1 MALADVPIR
10 RVRLRDT
17 HRLVPS
23 RFPTV
28 GILDAV
34 ASPEDLDAIVALEG
48 WTNDRLLNEV
58 GILQTVPRDEW
69 VVGRPMASVIM
80 AAFCHPGP
88 GGGRFTDEERGAW
101 YAGRSIETAI
111 AETVHHRTMELSEVG
126 FFDTF
131 VQMRDYLANIAAPLH
146 DLRADAPAFRRFYD
160 PDSYTASQ
168 QLGREL
174 RAQGSEGVLYRSVRH
189 AQGECVVAFRPQI
202 LRDVRVGGHFEY
214 RWHGG
219 PEPEI
224 RRLGSP

>member
-1 MALADVPIR
+1 MARAELPIR

-58 GILQTVPRDEW
+58 GILQTMPRDEW

-80 AAFCHPGP
+80 AAFCHPRP
-88 GGGRFTDEERGAW
+88 GGGRFTDEDRGAW

-111 AETVHHRTMELSEVG
+111 AETVYHRTMELSEVG

-146 DLRADAPAFRRFYD
+146 DLRADTPAHRRFYD
-160 PDSYTASQ
+160 PDSYRASQ

-174 RAQGSEGVLYRSVRH
+174 RARGSEGVLYRSVRH
-189 AQGECVVAFRPQI
+189 RQGQCVVAFRPPI
-202 LRDVRVGGHFEY
+202 VREVRVGGHFEY

-219 PEPEI
+219 PEPEV
-224 RRLGSP
+224 RRLGSA